1 MKDIDLRQTVLE
13 GLIKDICRVLGVE
26 AEYEY
31 RFHPVRKWRFDVA
44 FPEAMVAVEIEG
56 GVWSY
61 GRHNRAATFLR
72 DMEKYNEATMAGW
85 SILRYTWKD
94 VESGAIVEP
103 ICKTILRKKAVT
115 CDETGTAGNMS

>member
-85 SILRYTWKD
+85 SILRYAWKD

-103 ICKTILRKKAVT
+103 ICKTIALRRQQYGK
-115 CDETGTAGNMS
+115 